1 MSWSSVLELEK
12 GNWPGYQLLGKGE
25 KGSLKPG
32 NYEDHFAI
40 KAKASSYELQAQ
52 GLGLHIGGSRPMVIY
67 SDAFLG
73 QEFQIPVNF

>member
-1 MSWSSVLELEK
+1 
-12 GNWPGYQLLGKGE
+12 LLGKGE